1 MFKLVISSS
10 VQSAFVAAVLLI
22 IISLPSYGAAATIF
36 GIILFPVALIICL
49 VFAYP
54 LIRLWQYHSWSI
66 RVSFAI
72 YTVFGFTLGFLT
84 PIIFFGIWGTEFSIR
99 SATVLSLYGVLGFVC
114 SSTAWNLVRKQI
126 ALYQTHT

>member
-22 IISLPSYGAAATIF
+22 LISLPSYGTAATVF
-36 GIILFPVALIICL
+36 GIIAFPIALIICL
-49 VFAYP
+49 IFAYP
-54 LIRLWQYHSWSI
+54 LIRLWQYYSWSI

-84 PIIFFGIWGTEFSIR
+84 PIIFWGIWGTEISTR
-99 SATVLSLYGVLGFVC
+99 SATFLSFYGFLGFVC
-114 SSTAWNLVRKQI
+114 SSTAWNFVRKQV
-126 ALYQTHT
+126 AL